1 MKHET
6 TQHFAAELKAG
17 VRYVTQIG
25 IVIVDEILVCREC
38 AGKPCTVMGL
48 NQTLFAAAKATQ
60 KLMVTNAFV
69 DIFCA
74 IPRADAD
81 MIIDLD

>member
-6 TQHFAAELKAG
+6 TQHFAAELKTG
-17 VRYVTQIG
+17 VRDVNQIS
-25 IVIVDEILVCREC
+25 IEVDEILVCREC

-60 KLMVTNAFV
+60 KLLVTKETAKRAMKLIIGSDV
-69 DIFCA
+69 D
-74 IPRADAD
+74 
-81 MIIDLD
+81 